1 MFFWGQVATHTHQAF
16 ISLENKFYWSFKTA
30 HLLLKTTH
38 NLHTNT
44 KSSWSSSIQFIDVT
58 PSKRKRIWKTKRE
71 KLEWP
76 RNSKQ
81 ADQITITSPLHMIF
95 FAISTINQASISIST
110 FAYRIYCTPHG
121 KFIRDLDNNMAKRKS
136 LCTVGAS
143 TNTLFFHYVNIF
155 HGHTI
160 LSLFLSLFLKVTSA
174 PFQYLIASWN
184 WFTHWFTLDWEVRKV
199 RKNRC
204 SFSMKSIHDALHSA
218 TERV

>member
-1 MFFWGQVATHTHQAF
+1 MWHHPRESEFGKPKGKNWNGQGTA
-16 ISLENKFYWSFKTA
+16 NKRIKLPSHPLCIWSF
-30 HLLLKTTH
+30 LLY
-38 NLHTNT
+38 
-44 KSSWSSSIQFIDVT
+44 Q
-58 PSKRKRIWKTKRE
+58 
-71 KLEWP
+71 
-76 RNSKQ
+76 
-81 ADQITITSPLHMIF
+81 
-95 FAISTINQASISIST
+95 TINQASISIST